1 MENLNEPHASRT
13 SCTAGDNGKITAIL
27 SYMTLVGWVVA
38 LVMHKSQKTTLGA
51 YHLRQSLLLFLGVIF
66 AFAAITFVA
75 VVPLLGWLISILA
88 IPVVGIGSLILW
100 VMGLVAAV
108 NGELK
113 PIPVIGEKAQEVF
126 KGL

>member
-1 MENLNEPHASRT
+1 MENLNDPHASRT
-13 SCTAGDNGKITAIL
+13 SCTAGDNAKLVAIL

-38 LVMHKSQKTTLGA
+38 LVMHNAQKTALGA
-51 YHLRQSLLLFLGVIF
+51 YHLRQSLLLFLAVIF
-66 AFAAITFVA
+66 AYAAITFVA
-75 VVPLLGWLISILA
+75 VVPLLGWLIGILA
-88 IPVVGIGSLILW
+88 IPVVGIGALILW

-108 NGELK
+108 NGEQK

>member
-13 SCTAGDNGKITAIL
+13 SCTAGDNGKLVAIL

-38 LVMHKSQKTTLGA
+38 LVLHNSQKTALGA
-51 YHLRQSLLLFLGVIF
+51 YHLRKSLLLFLAVIF
-66 AFAAITFVA
+66 AYAAITFVA
-75 VVPLLGWLISILA
+75 VVPLLGWLIGILA
-88 IPVVGIGSLILW
+88 FPVIGIGSLILW
-100 VMGLVAAV
+100 VMGLIAAV
-108 NGELK
+108 NGEQK

>member
-13 SCTAGDNGKITAIL
+13 SCTAGDNGKLVAIL

-38 LVMHKSQKTTLGA
+38 LVMHNSQKTALGA
-51 YHLRQSLLLFLGVIF
+51 YHLRQSLLLFL
-66 AFAAITFVA
+66 AALCAYAAIMFIA
-75 VVPLLGWLISILA
+75 VVPLLGWLIGIVA

-108 NGELK
+108 NGEQK
-113 PIPVIGEKAQEVF
+113 PIPVIGEKAQEIF
-126 KGL
+126 KDL

>member
-13 SCTAGDNGKITAIL
+13 SCTAGDNAKLVAIL

-38 LVMHKSQKTTLGA
+38 LVMHNAQKTALGA
-51 YHLRQSLLLFLGVIF
+51 YHLRQSLLLFLAVIF
-66 AFAAITFVA
+66 AYAAITFVA
-75 VVPLLGWLISILA
+75 VVPLLGWLIGILA
-88 IPVVGIGSLILW
+88 IPVVGIGALILW
-100 VMGLVAAV
+100 VMGLIAAV
-108 NGELK
+108 NGEQK

>member
-13 SCTAGDNGKITAIL
+13 PYTVGDNGKLVAIL
-27 SYMTLVGWVVA
+27 SYMTLVGWLVA
-38 LVMHKSQKTTLGA
+38 LVMHNSQKTALGA
-51 YHLRQSLLLFLGVIF
+51 YHLRQSLLLFL
-66 AFAAITFVA
+66 AALCAYAAIMFIA
-75 VVPLLGWLISILA
+75 VVPLLGWLIGIVA

-108 NGELK
+108 NGEQK
-113 PIPVIGEKAQEVF
+113 PIPVIGERAQEVF